1 MPQTFICSTS
11 SRKDFI
17 SVFAKVAECFPP
29 AALHDRQNV
38 PVIII
43 KGDSSVGKSLV
54 AETMMKTWSD
64 EHDLDDLLRE
74 EKDHMFLESRAAEA
88 SKKTLSRGF
97 NVYGKKTALYFNS
110 DGIHYFP
117 HEKAKEEIS
126 ASNSVDG
133 GAVFVSDIGIFD
145 DEYSQGQWVSVG
157 VELPYQ
163 KISESSNLWE
173 RVLEITVTHDRL
185 LNDPHFQNGWR
196 QLLRNQLA

>member
-1 MPQTFICSTS
+1 MPRTLICNTST
-11 SRKDFI
+11 RTDFI

-29 AALHDRQNV
+29 SVFHDRQNV

-43 KGDSSVGKSLV
+43 KGDTSVGKSLV

-64 EHDLDDLLRE
+64 DHDLEDVLQK

-88 SKKTLSRGF
+88 LKTLSRTF
-97 NVYGKKTALYFNS
+97 NVYGKKAAMYFNS
-110 DGIHYFP
+110 EGIYYFP
-117 HEKAKEEIS
+117 QEKAKEEIM
-126 ASNSVDG
+126 ASKSVKG

-157 VELPYQ
+157 VQLPFQ
-163 KISESSNLWE
+163 KISETSNLWE

-185 LNDPHFQNGWR
+185 LTDPHFQNGWQR
-196 QLLRNQLA
+196 LLGNQLG